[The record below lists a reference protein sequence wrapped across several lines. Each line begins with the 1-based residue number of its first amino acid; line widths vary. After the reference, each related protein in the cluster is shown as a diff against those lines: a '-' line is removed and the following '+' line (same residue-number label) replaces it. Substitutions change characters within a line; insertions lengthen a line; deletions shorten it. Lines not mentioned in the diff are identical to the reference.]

1 MDGCS
6 NIKVYIFHLYFIS
19 TAGKVSSVYHLQTL
33 KLFSNSFLYL
43 IKLTASVVLS
53 ISIIVE
59 NIQSVSMF
67 SIKTST
73 ILIQWDFMK
82 DFSIKNLN

>member
-6 NIKVYIFHLYFIS
+6 NIKVYIFHSYFIS
-19 TAGKVSSVYHLQTL
+19 TAGKVSYVHLQTL